1 MNLHV
6 LSHSVPARRS
16 SDVFDARFFENQAR
30 KMAEAIETAA
40 ANLKPAR
47 MGATQIHHRVYK
59 GNVVR
64 LATAIDGTPAG
75 YPLEYNDHGLVVM
88 RFDDLSDPARPKPL
102 AAWVSW
108 GEIGRA
114 SCRESVC
121 RYVYISVVAVT

>member
-1 MNLHV
+1 MRI
-6 LSHSVPARRS
+6 SDWS
-16 SDVFDARFFENQAR
+16 SDVCSSDLFFENQAR

-75 YPLEYNDHGLVVM
+75 YPLEYNDHRSEERRVG
-88 RFDDLSDPARPKPL
+88 KEC
-102 AAWVSW
+102 VST
-108 GEIGRA
+108 
-114 SCRESVC
+114 CRS
-121 RYVYISVVAVT
+121 RWSPYH

>member
-1 MNLHV
+1 
-6 LSHSVPARRS
+6 
-16 SDVFDARFFENQAR
+16 
-30 KMAEAIETAA
+30 
-40 ANLKPAR
+40 

-102 AAWVSW
+102 AAWVNW
-108 GEIGRA
+108 GEHPA
-114 SCRESVC
+114 SLDPYNLHRSEEHTSELQSLL
-121 RYVYISVVAVT
+121 RISCTVLCLTKK